1 MAFVLDCSMT
11 MAWVFPDEATEATD
25 RLLKSLVEERAFAPA
40 LWPVDVANAFLVAIR
55 RGRVEA
61 GEWPWIR
68 HVLET
73 LPITIDPISGPRVWS
88 PVVATAGANG
98 ISIYD
103 AMYVELAQR
112 MRLPLATLD
121 GGLAAAARAAGV
133 EALAF
138 EPGPDS
144 ERSGRVAKSP

>member
-1 MAFVLDCSMT
+1 MAFVVDCSTT
-11 MAWVFPDEATEATD
+11 MAWVFPDEATEVTD
-25 RLLKSLVEERAFAPA
+25 RLLQSLVEEQAFAPA

-68 HVLET
+68 HVLEM
-73 LPITIDPISGPRVWS
+73 LPIAIDPISGPRVWS
-88 PVVATAGANG
+88 PVVETASTNG
-98 ISIYD
+98 ISIHD

-121 GGLAAAARAAGV
+121 GELAQAAEAAGV
-133 EALAF
+133 EVLVFSSRAGRGFA
-138 EPGPDS
+138 G
-144 ERSGRVAKSP
+144 RSR